1 MIHPQKD
8 KIAMVEVLKKIA
20 QKREAKISDL
30 GFNFG
35 HHIPQE
41 REVPLCPPKFEADVP
56 LMIAEI
62 KRSSPSAG
70 KLGEIAD
77 PIKLAQTYLNNGA
90 KVISILTEED
100 YFSGTLLDLMKV
112 KNTFK
117 NATVLR
123 KDFIQHPEEIKVSY
137 LAGADMILIIIAM
150 FIDNPSEEKKLRDIL
165 SECEKYSLTPLFE
178 IHNER
183 ECDFALKLNPSI
195 LGVNSRSLHTF
206 EIDKNKALN
215 LKSKIPT
222 TIKTIFESGIES
234 SFDGYLIGS
243 FGFDGMLCGSYL
255 VKNEGKNLPNLI
267 KNYQKGKKQ
276 KSLFYPQV
284 FKKLYCSTSPIVKI
298 CGITSIDD
306 AIASIEA
313 GADMIGM
320 IMVEKS
326 PRYQDVKSIKQISKA
341 INRLYP
347 HILKV
352 GVIDNQKDSLNAA
365 KELFKEGF
373 LDCLQLH
380 SSDTN
385 SPNEFAS
392 TNLKEADFNFYI
404 CVNFQTPIDY
414 PIEYISPFVLLD
426 SKSALGGGSGKSIP
440 LDELK
445 KLKDMK
451 KDLFVAG
458 GIGDENIYDIL
469 TLNPKMIDINSK
481 IESQVG
487 KKDPLKLKNIFQIIQ
502 TNSRKK

>member
-1 MIHPQKD
+1 
-8 KIAMVEVLKKIA
+8 MVEVLKKIA
-20 QKREAKISDL
+20 EKREAKISDL

-35 HHIPQE
+35 HHMPQE
-41 REVPLCPPKFEADVP
+41 REVPLCPPKFEPDIP

-70 KLGEIAD
+70 KIGEISD

-90 KVISILTEED
+90 KVISVLTEED
-100 YFSGTLLDLMKV
+100 YFGGSLLDLMKV
-112 KNTFK
+112 KKTFK

-123 KDFIQHPEEIKVSY
+123 KDFIQHPEEIKISY

-150 FIDNPSEEKKLRDIL
+150 FIDNPSQEKKLKEIL

-178 IHNER
+178 IHNEK
-183 ECDFALKLNPSI
+183 ECDFALKLKPSI
-195 LGVNSRSLHTF
+195 LGINSRSLHTF

-215 LKSKIPT
+215 LKGKIPA

-276 KSLFYPQV
+276 KNPFYPQV
-284 FKKLYCSTSPIVKI
+284 FKKIYSNLCPVVKI

-313 GADMIGM
+313 GADVIGM

-326 PRYQDVKSIKQISKA
+326 PRYQDVKSIKEISKA

-352 GVIDNQKDSLNAA
+352 GVIDNQKSSLTAA

-380 SSDTN
+380 SLDPN
-385 SPNEFAS
+385 SPNDFAS

-404 CVNFQTPIDY
+404 CVNFQTPTDY
-414 PIEYISPFVLLD
+414 PKEYISPFVLLD

-445 KLKDMK
+445 KLKEIK
-451 KDLFVAG
+451 KDLFIAG
-458 GIGDENIYDIL
+458 GIGEENICDIL
-469 TLNPKMIDINSK
+469 ALNPKMLDMNSK
-481 IESQVG
+481 LEFQTG
-487 KKDPLKLKNIFQIIQ
+487 KKDPVKLKNIFQIIQ
-502 TNSRKK
+502 TNLRKK

>member
-1 MIHPQKD
+1 
-8 KIAMVEVLKKIA
+8 MVEVLKKIT
-20 QKREAKISDL
+20 QKREAKISNL

-35 HHIPQE
+35 HHIPQH
-41 REVPLCPPKFEADVP
+41 REVPLCSPRFEINVP

-70 KLGEIAD
+70 KLGEISD

-90 KVISILTEED
+90 KVISTLTEED
-100 YFSGTLLDLMKV
+100 YFNGSLLDLMKV
-112 KNTFK
+112 KNAFK

-123 KDFIQHPEEIKVSY
+123 KDFIQHPEEIKISY

-150 FIDNPSEEKKLRDIL
+150 FIDDPSQEKKLKEIL

-178 IHNER
+178 IHNEK
-183 ECDFALKLNPSI
+183 ECDFALKFNPSI
-195 LGVNSRSLHTF
+195 LGINSRSLHTF
-206 EIDKNKALN
+206 EIDKNRALN
-215 LKSKIPT
+215 LKSKIPAS
-222 TIKTIFESGIES
+222 IKTIFESGIES

-276 KSLFYPQV
+276 KNLFYPQI

-341 INRLYP
+341 INKLYP

-352 GVIDNQKDSLNAA
+352 GVIDNQKASLTAA

-380 SSDTN
+380 SSNTN

-392 TNLKEADFNFYI
+392 TDLKEADFNFYI
-404 CVNFQTPIDY
+404 CVNFQTPADY
-414 PIEYISPFVLLD
+414 PKEYISPFVLLD

-458 GIGDENIYDIL
+458 GIGEENICDIL
-469 TLNPKMIDINSK
+469 ALNPKIIDINSK
-481 IESQVG
+481 VESQVG